1 MGSNTNK
8 LIRLFAAALLLAAVS
23 SCFEREGTA
32 RDLAGTT
39 WLVEDIG
46 GRSVIDFA
54 QTTIEFPEAGRIS
67 GNTGCNQYSAQI
79 WFNGERYGI
88 KGIAVTERACT
99 AAVMDQEKR
108 FLGAL
113 EHGQR
118 MVVAGSFLR
127 FYDADENSILRLTEK
142 Q

>member
-8 LIRLFAAALLLAAVS
+8 LMRLIIAALLLAALT

-32 RDLAGTT
+32 KDLAGTT
-39 WLVEDIG
+39 WLVEDID
-46 GRSVIDFA
+46 GRGVIDLA
-54 QTTIEFPEAGRIS
+54 QTTIVFPEAGRIS

-79 WFNGERYGI
+79 WFNGERYGV
-88 KGIAVTERACT
+88 KGIAVTERACS

-108 FLGAL
+108 FLVAL
-113 EHGQR
+113 GNGRR
-118 MVVAGSFLR
+118 MVVDGSYLR
-127 FYDADENSILRLTEK
+127 FYDANENSVLRLTEI